1 MTPDAVIEEMKA
13 SGLRGR
19 GAQDFSTG
27 LKWSFV
33 PKTTDKPHYLLCNA
47 DESEPG
53 TFKDRVILEKLPHMM
68 IEGMIIGS
76 YAIQR
81 SAPISTSA
89 ANYTYATTIIE
100 KAIAEAYRAGFLG
113 KIFWARALIM
123 RCRASRSGRLYLR
136 RRTGLISSLEGK
148 KLPKLK
154 PPFLRSKVICDVPR
168 W

>member
-19 GAQDFSTG
+19 GGAGFSTG

-76 YAIQR
+76 YAIQAKR
-81 SAPISTSA
+81 SYIYIRGE
-89 ANYTYATTIIE
+89 YTYATTIM
-100 KAIAEAYRAGFLG
+100 KRP
-113 KIFWARALIM
+113 
-123 RCRASRSGRLYLR
+123 S
-136 RRTGLISSLEGK
+136 
-148 KLPKLK
+148 PKLIARD
-154 PPFLRSKVICDVPR
+154 F
-168 W
+168 